1 MNTEFYLIMQLLEKV
16 IPDDISNKI
25 LMILLGMTK
34 TQAALCMDNNNKM
47 TFDRGGKQ
55 YEIRPQHTR
64 IQMMV
69 MSEIRIA
76 QFDTNPSQKKSAYA
90 IRNIKQYM
98 KTLDHHFKQRLRF
111 LFC

>member
-1 MNTEFYLIMQLLEKV
+1 MNTDLYLIMQLLERV

-25 LMILLGMTK
+25 LMLLLGMVKIQT
-34 TQAALCMDNNNKM
+34 ARCIDINKM
-47 TFDRGGKQ
+47 TIDRGGKQ
-55 YEIRPQHTR
+55 YEIRQQHTKV
-64 IQMMV
+64 QMRV
-69 MSEIRIA
+69 MCEIRIA